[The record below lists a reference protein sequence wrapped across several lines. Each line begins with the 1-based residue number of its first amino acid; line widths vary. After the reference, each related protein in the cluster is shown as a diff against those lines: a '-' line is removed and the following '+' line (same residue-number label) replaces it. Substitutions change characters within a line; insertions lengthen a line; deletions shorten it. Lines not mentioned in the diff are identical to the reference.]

1 MKTYQNLE
9 IHLDPSENSIF
20 LEDLSDLIKRSD
32 WKQRQDF
39 VDNYKK
45 NTFGQDKNIL
55 CVETPEYSFKDKTI
69 KGAVWIWDYNAFLE
83 VFNII
88 PLIGNSLT
96 YDQYNF
102 LINEFNDKF
111 IINLAAKYNGNVKIS
126 DPEKK
131 LINTIGEDAYKA
143 LESFSHSANKTTGN
157 THPFDFKRWCDFI
170 FIIFRKKIELN
181 VDELIVWLEENGWDS
196 DMANRLGLEFEYS
209 LNLLENYERD

>member
-9 IHLDPSENSIF
+9 IHLDPAENTSF
-20 LEDLSDLIKRSD
+20 LEDLRDLIKQTN

-111 IINLAAKYNGNVKIS
+111 IKNLASKYNANVKIS

-143 LESFSHSANKTTGN
+143 LESFSHGANKTTGN

-181 VDELIVWLEENGWDS
+181 IDELIVWLEENGWDN
-196 DMANRLGLEFEYS
+196 DIANRLGLEFEYS